1 MLTRGLIAAAIAT
14 VLLFFGA
21 APAQA
26 IPPGDSLIVFAYFDS
41 PAKQN
46 LVGQRWSGCGQP
58 SGSWGTTSPYSTLYF
73 TPC

>member
-1 MLTRGLIAAAIAT
+1 MVKRGLIAAVVGT
-14 VLLFFGA
+14 VLLFISA

-41 PAKQN
+41 PAKQQ

-58 SGSWGTTSPYSTLYF
+58 SGSWGVTSPYRTLYF